1 MIFTYYHFYLSVRQ
15 DGVSI
20 INSVIKS
27 MALQSLVWK
36 YKRYGKFLD
45 PANLRLMQMN
55 RNLIE
60 RLWKYIKKQ
69 CLYSKYY
76 SDFKEF
82 KGAIFD
88 CLSQP
93 QTTHKKDLD
102 TLLTLHFQT
111 FGKAQFVTV

>member
-45 PANLRLMQMN
+45 PVNLRLMQMN

-60 RLWKYIKKQ
+60 RLWKYVKKPYIPSIILILRNSKELYLIVSVSHKPLIKK
-69 CLYSKYY
+69 
-76 SDFKEF
+76 
-82 KGAIFD
+82 I
-88 CLSQP
+88 
-93 QTTHKKDLD
+93 
-102 TLLTLHFQT
+102 
-111 FGKAQFVTV
+111 